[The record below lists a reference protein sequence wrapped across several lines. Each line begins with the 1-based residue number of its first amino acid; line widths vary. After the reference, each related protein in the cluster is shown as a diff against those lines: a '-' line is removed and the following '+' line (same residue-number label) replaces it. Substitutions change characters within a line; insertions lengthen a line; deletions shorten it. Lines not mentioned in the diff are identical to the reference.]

1 MTSVDV
7 TPTSIREANSY
18 DFVRFFAATCVL
30 FSHHFDL
37 AGFAEPQVPL
47 YGEDFGYLGVEI
59 FFCLSGFLIFRS
71 LQKRRDW
78 VRFAAARVWRIFPN
92 LLFALIM
99 TSAITLAWYRN
110 GAHLGA
116 HLGYAIENLLMFFR
130 GVTQTIPGVFADAVR
145 PDLNDPLWTLPYE
158 LWLYV
163 LLALVFLA
171 GGRHVAAVVAMLALA
186 VGIGWSF
193 ADDAGPDIGPFES
206 FEFLRL
212 GSYFLSGAA
221 VAVAWPHIA
230 RHAITIGALGLVGV
244 FVLRST
250 IDFDNILF
258 ALALA
263 LAVVGIGSSR
273 AMAWFSKGGD
283 PSYGIY
289 VLAWPIQQFALLL
302 IGSFWLS
309 LFAAFLATVALGYG
323 TWHAFEKRALAYP
336 DRIAQRFRCM
346 SSARNQA

>member
-1 MTSVDV
+1 MSATEV
-7 TPTSIREANSY
+7 TPVSAREANSY

-37 AGFAEPQVPL
+37 AGFAEPQVPF
-47 YGEDFGYLGVEI
+47 YGEDFGYFGVEI

-71 LQKRRDW
+71 LQKRRDF
-78 VRFAAARVWRIFPN
+78 VRFAAARVCRIFPN
-92 LLFALIM
+92 LLFALVI
-99 TSAITLAWYRN
+99 TSAATLAWYRN
-110 GAHLGA
+110 GAHLDA
-116 HLGYAIENLLMFFR
+116 HLRYVVENLLMFFR
-130 GVTQTIPGVFADAVR
+130 GVTQTIPGVFADVAR

-163 LLALVFLA
+163 LLALVFLV
-171 GGRHVAAVVAMLALA
+171 GRRHAALVVALLALA
-186 VGIGWSF
+186 VGPGWSF

-230 RHAITIGALGLVGV
+230 RHAVAIGALSLAGM
-244 FVLRST
+244 FALRST

-263 LAVVGIGSSR
+263 LAVVGLGSSR
-273 AMAWFSKGGD
+273 AMAWSARGGD
-283 PSYGIY
+283 ASYGIY
-289 VLAWPIQQFALLL
+289 VFAWPIQQFSLML
-302 IGSFWLS
+302 IDSFWPS
-309 LFAAFLATVALGYG
+309 LVVAFFATVALGYV
-323 TWHAFEKRALAYP
+323 TWHAFEKHALSYP
-336 DRIAQRFRCM
+336 DRIARRF
-346 SSARNQA
+346 ARYQA

>member
-1 MTSVDV
+1 MSSTEV
-7 TPTSIREANSY
+7 TPVSVHEANSY

-37 AGFAEPQVPL
+37 AGFAEPEVPL
-47 YGEDFGYLGVEI
+47 YREDFGYFGVEI

-71 LQKRRDW
+71 LQKRRDF
-78 VRFAAARVWRIFPN
+78 VRFAVARVCRIFPN
-92 LLFALIM
+92 LLFALVI
-99 TSAITLAWYRN
+99 TSAVTLVWYRN
-110 GAHLGA
+110 GAHLDA
-116 HLGYAIENLLMFFR
+116 HLSYVVENLLMFFR
-130 GVTQTIPGVFADAVR
+130 GVTQTIPGVFEDVAR

-163 LLALVFLA
+163 LLALAFLI
-171 GGRHVAAVVAMLALA
+171 GRRHAALVVALLALA
-186 VGIGWSF
+186 VGTGWSF
-193 ADDAGPDIGPFES
+193 ADDGGPDIGPFES

-230 RHAITIGALGLVGV
+230 RHAVAIGALSLVGV
-244 FVLRST
+244 FALRST

-263 LAVVGIGSSR
+263 LAVVGLGSSR
-273 AMAWFSKGGD
+273 AMAWFARGGD
-283 PSYGIY
+283 ASYGIY
-289 VLAWPIQQFALLL
+289 VFAWPIQQFSLML
-302 IGSFWLS
+302 IGSFWPS
-309 LFAAFLATVALGYG
+309 LGVAFVATVALGYG

-336 DRIAQRFRCM
+336 DKIARRF
-346 SSARNQA
+346 ARYQA